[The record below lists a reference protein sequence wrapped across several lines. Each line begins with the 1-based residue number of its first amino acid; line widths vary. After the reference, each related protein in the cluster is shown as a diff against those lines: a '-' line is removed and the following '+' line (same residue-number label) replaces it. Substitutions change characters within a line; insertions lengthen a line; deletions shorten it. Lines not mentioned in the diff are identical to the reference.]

1 MLVSNKTCLTKENNQ
16 HIIVVYQQGGK
27 KVGKIKPRPRGTDCA
42 RVTTVIVTK
51 SLRGSG
57 TEEDPCRTVT
67 QYWSF
72 DGKLLNKRK
81 NWR

>member
-1 MLVSNKTCLTKENNQ
+1 MGKTKS
-16 HIIVVYQQGGK
+16 
-27 KVGKIKPRPRGTDCA
+27 RPRGTDCA

-72 DGKLLNKRK
+72 DGNLLAENDPGAKEK
-81 NWR
+81 E